1 MTLERLRAQLHD
13 RAPGEWELYRKTA
26 ESRERVSRAGS
37 TSALSRR
44 EEGWAARWWESGSLR
59 FASASTPELLEGAMT
74 EAASL
79 SLAAN
84 RTPPP
89 EWPTASP
96 QASQAEEP
104 VEAPPELFEALGRQL
119 SAESRGE
126 AHLEE
131 LAIRRGLSTER
142 IVNGRGLDVSLS
154 TRLTDGV
161 AVSIGRRGARACE
174 TRVLFRWDGEPDTR
188 GLARCLSDRS
198 TLPLS
203 DRSTP
208 IPRGEWLLDPSVA
221 AALLA
226 GIARLFYAQILPR
239 WVNRKQ
245 FASPCVTI
253 SDDACA
259 DAPCDGEGTLTRPVR
274 LVEGGAMR
282 GRLHDLCSARRSGA
296 LPTGHGVRS
305 SYRTPPSTAPR
316 RLFFETAGGA
326 APLDLLASVR
336 RGLFASALTAP
347 LRIDFERDRYEVE
360 FTGVS
365 ITSGRA
371 QGPVA
376 GARARGRLSQ
386 LLGRIRGYST
396 ERVFWSMPYPVG
408 APTLLVDR
416 TEFD

>member
-1 MTLERLRAQLHD
+1 MTLERLRAQLEG

-26 ESRERVSRAGS
+26 DSRERVSRAA
-37 TSALSRR
+37 SASAFSRR
-44 EEGWAARWWESGSLR
+44 EEGWAARWWESGSPR
-59 FASASTPELLEGAMT
+59 FAAASTPTFLEEAIV
-74 EAASL
+74 EAARSP
-79 SLAAN
+79 LAAL

-89 EWPTASP
+89 EWPAASLP
-96 QASQAEEP
+96 ASESEGS
-104 VEAPPELFEALGRQL
+104 VEAPPDLFETLGRQL

-126 AHLEE
+126 AHLAE
-131 LAIRRGLSTER
+131 LAIRRGSSNER
-142 IVNGRGLDVSLS
+142 ILNGRGLDVSLS

-161 AVSIGRRGARACE
+161 AVAIGRRGARACE
-174 TRVLFRWDGEPDTR
+174 ARVLFRCDGEPDTHW
-188 GLARCLSDRS
+188 LARCLSDRS

-226 GIARLFYAQILPR
+226 GIAPLFCAQTLPR
-239 WVNRKQ
+239 WVNRRQ
-245 FASPCVTI
+245 FASPGVTI
-253 SDDACA
+253 VDDACA
-259 DAPCDGEGTLTRPVR
+259 DAPFDGEGTPTRPVR
-274 LVEGGAMR
+274 LVENGAMR

-305 SYRTPPSTAPR
+305 SYRVVPSAAPR

-326 APLDLLASVR
+326 APLDLLAGVR

-347 LRIDFERDRYEVE
+347 VRIDFERDRYEVE

-365 ITSGRA
+365 IASGHA

-376 GARARGRLSQ
+376 GARARGRVSQ
-386 LLGRIRGYST
+386 LLERIRGYST
-396 ERVFWSMPYPVG
+396 ERVFWPLPLPVG
-408 APTLLVDR
+408 APTLLVER
-416 TEFD
+416 AEFD